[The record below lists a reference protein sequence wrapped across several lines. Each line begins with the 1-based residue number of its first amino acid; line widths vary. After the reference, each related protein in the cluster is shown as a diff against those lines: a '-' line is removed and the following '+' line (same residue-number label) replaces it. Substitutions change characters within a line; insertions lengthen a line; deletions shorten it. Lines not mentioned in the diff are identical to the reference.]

1 MPKATTDESLEDG
14 HSSSLEPLLS
24 SHHVS
29 GNEDDALKATLPR
42 RRRRLWTWKHTAA
55 FGVGGLAI
63 GLIVLAFSIRPL
75 ALRAIEATKMDIQR
89 MQLQYPRDD
98 SVQLTTQL
106 AISSDSP
113 FGVTM
118 HPTKLAIRYANSIVG
133 LFSTPSMDITR
144 GTSVHTIE
152 NATLTASA
160 MVNSTTM
167 TWTLSGEI
175 DISLH
180 LLSIPIS
187 NLPLAKSMVLPGM
200 QGLRSL
206 MDLSK
211 STPSDVLAAI
221 DTCLLNPSAA
231 ALTPVGSL
239 CFHVFYPHPS
249 THIPTLVGHLT
260 SSSSGTSLPVTRID
274 PSHPACA
281 AYAARGMNRLALTGR
296 IVSSDPSTTSALIS
310 QY

>member
-1 MPKATTDESLEDG
+1 
-14 HSSSLEPLLS
+14 
-24 SHHVS
+24 
-29 GNEDDALKATLPR
+29 
-42 RRRRLWTWKHTAA
+42 
-55 FGVGGLAI
+55 
-63 GLIVLAFSIRPL
+63 
-75 ALRAIEATKMDIQR
+75 
-89 MQLQYPRDD
+89 
-98 SVQLTTQL
+98 
-106 AISSDSP
+106 
-113 FGVTM
+113 
-118 HPTKLAIRYANSIVG
+118 
-133 LFSTPSMDITR
+133 
-144 GTSVHTIE
+144 
-152 NATLTASA
+152 
-160 MVNSTTM
+160 
-167 TWTLSGEI
+167 
-175 DISLH
+175 
-180 LLSIPIS
+180 
-187 NLPLAKSMVLPGM
+187 
-200 QGLRSL
+200 

-260 SSSSGTSLPVTRID
+260 SSSSGTSLPVTRTD

>member
-1 MPKATTDESLEDG
+1 
-14 HSSSLEPLLS
+14 
-24 SHHVS
+24 
-29 GNEDDALKATLPR
+29 
-42 RRRRLWTWKHTAA
+42 
-55 FGVGGLAI
+55 
-63 GLIVLAFSIRPL
+63 
-75 ALRAIEATKMDIQR
+75 
-89 MQLQYPRDD
+89 
-98 SVQLTTQL
+98 
-106 AISSDSP
+106 
-113 FGVTM
+113 
-118 HPTKLAIRYANSIVG
+118 
-133 LFSTPSMDITR
+133 
-144 GTSVHTIE
+144 
-152 NATLTASA
+152 
-160 MVNSTTM
+160 
-167 TWTLSGEI
+167 TLSGEI

-211 STPSDVLAAI
+211 STPSDVLASI

-239 CFHVFYPHPS
+239 CFHVFYPHPT

-260 SSSSGTSLPVTRID
+260 SSSSGTSLPVTRTD